1 MLPPLAVF
9 LGLAGWLLQGRSFVF
24 DLPLLASAHA
34 LSGPFADAVSMTFS
48 RLGYAHGVIPTDVL
62 LVVVSVWR
70 RRWPAAAFATAALAG
85 SGLLNMACKRF
96 FARPRPA
103 LWESIAPESS
113 FSFPSAHAMGSMTLA
128 TVLILLAWP
137 GLAVGAGQSSWR
149 CWCSCR
155 WSGFRGCIWGCTT
168 RPMSWLAGLLRWL
181 GHSLAAA
188 SSPAVGRSGLGEPV
202 ELTQCSTC
210 RTACCVLSCSAG
222 IQNAGRGRGWI
233 MAIGMIRWKDRPAD

>member
-9 LGLAGWLLQGRSFVF
+9 LGLAGRLLQGRSFVF

-137 GLAVGAGQSSWR
+137 GRWRWPVVVAMLVFVPLVGFSRVYLGVHYPSDV
-149 CWCSCR
+149 
-155 WSGFRGCIWGCTT
+155 
-168 RPMSWLAGLLRWL
+168 LAGW
-181 GHSLAAA
+181 AAA
-188 SSPAVGRSGLGEPV
+188 LAWTFACRGVVSGSRSIW
-202 ELTQCSTC
+202 
-210 RTACCVLSCSAG
+210 AG
-222 IQNAGRGRGWI
+222 
-233 MAIGMIRWKDRPAD
+233 